1 MYFDRVLPAALAMVV
16 SLTATATATA
26 ASAHAHMTAATPAAG
41 STVTAPRSVTL
52 TFSERLVPAFSSL
65 ELSNAAGTRSTVT
78 TTVSEDGKTLIG
90 TLSAPLTT
98 GRYTVHWAIASGDGH
113 RMMGNHVFTVR

>member
-1 MYFDRVLPAALAMVV
+1 MYFNRVLPAALVMAV
-16 SLTATATATA
+16 SLTATA
-26 ASAHAHMTAATPAAG
+26 ASAHAHMTAATPAAE

-65 ELSNAAGTRSTVT
+65 EITNAAGTRSTVA
-78 TTVSEDGKTLIG
+78 TTVSEDGKTLVG

-98 GRYTVHWAIASGDGH
+98 GRYTVQWAIASGDGH
-113 RMMGNHVFTVR
+113 RMTGTHAFTVR